1 MTIERLPTNYTN
13 FFHSLVVDA
22 NGEVGAK
29 ILCEGASP
37 PIPFRVIREIRGQAV
52 RPVIWHL
59 TRISFPFEVRI
70 QASRSSTFRVGR
82 SDLWLCGCFFGALP
96 ELLVVCIYER
106 HCQSYPG
113 ARVDRLWTCN
123 ARLVPLH
130 GTAKFMPL

>member
-1 MTIERLPTNYTN
+1 MEHFPGAVPEIPV
-13 FFHSLVVDA
+13 SDVDTA
-22 NGEVGAK
+22 AAYYKNQLG
-29 ILCEGASP
+29 
-37 PIPFRVIREIRGQAV
+37 F
-52 RPVIWHL
+52 RPVICHL

-106 HCQSYPG
+106 HCQSYLG

>member
-1 MTIERLPTNYTN
+1 RTHWKRALPWTEPQRL
-13 FFHSLVVDA
+13 
-22 NGEVGAK
+22 
-29 ILCEGASP
+29 C
-37 PIPFRVIREIRGQAV
+37 GQV
-52 RPVIWHL
+52 RSSGFRPVICHL

>member
-1 MTIERLPTNYTN
+1 MQPSRNQKRFSPLGRPWERAHLAR
-13 FFHSLVVDA
+13 SV
-22 NGEVGAK
+22 
-29 ILCEGASP
+29 S
-37 PIPFRVIREIRGQAV
+37 
-52 RPVIWHL
+52 PVICHL

-106 HCQSYPG
+106 HCQSYLG

>member
-1 MTIERLPTNYTN
+1 MLGRDEQDYPDRITGFGGGKPL
-13 FFHSLVVDA
+13 
-22 NGEVGAK
+22 
-29 ILCEGASP
+29 
-37 PIPFRVIREIRGQAV
+37 V
-52 RPVIWHL
+52 RPVICHL